1 MRISIFVNNYFYNF
15 SHPLIIYNYHF
26 EGGLNLG
33 VNRRSYIRA
42 GGILEGYLSSIVI
55 GNLMLGRETA
65 KKISPISRIT
75 LDGDKTRLATMP
87 RDKHRK

>member
-1 MRISIFVNNYFYNF
+1 MGIFIFANNYFYNF
-15 SHPLIIYNYHF
+15 SHLIIYNYYF
-26 EGGLNLG
+26 EGGINHRL
-33 VNRRSYIRA
+33 YIRV
-42 GGILEGYLSSIVI
+42 GGILEGYLSSIVWLVI
-55 GNLMLGRETA
+55 GNLMLGRATA